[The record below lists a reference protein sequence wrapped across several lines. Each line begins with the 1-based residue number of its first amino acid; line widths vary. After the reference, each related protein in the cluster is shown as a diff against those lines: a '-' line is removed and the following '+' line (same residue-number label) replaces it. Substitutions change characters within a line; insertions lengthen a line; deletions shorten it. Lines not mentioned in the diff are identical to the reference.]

1 MSDVFLGDLPL
12 WSDSNARAVL
22 EGLCIKH
29 NVPMDVLEEL
39 VGIQRERSGEERAR
53 NVYPRIEEVL
63 SRMD

>member
-1 MSDVFLGDLPL
+1 MSDVSDLPL
-12 WSDSNARAVL
+12 WSDPSARAML
-22 EGLCIKH
+22 EDLCIKH
-29 NVPMDVLEEL
+29 NVSMDVLEEL

>member
-12 WSDSNARAVL
+12 WSDPAARALL
-22 EGLCIKH
+22 ENLCTKH
-29 NVPMDVLEEL
+29 CVPMDVLEEL
-39 VGIQRERSGEERAR
+39 VGIQRQRAGEERAR

>member
-12 WSDSNARAVL
+12 WSDPGARTVL
-22 EGLCIKH
+22 EQLCVKH
-29 NVPMDVLEEL
+29 GVPMDVLEDL

-53 NVYPRIEEVL
+53 NVYPRIEETL

>member
-12 WSDSNARAVL
+12 WSDPGARAVL
-22 EGLCIKH
+22 EQLCVRH
-29 NVPMDVLEEL
+29 GVPMDVLEDL

-53 NVYPRIEEVL
+53 NVYPRIEETL

>member
-12 WSDSNARAVL
+12 WSDPNARAVL
-22 EGLCIKH
+22 EELCVKH
-29 NVPMDVLEEL
+29 SVPIDVLEEL

>member
-12 WSDSNARAVL
+12 WSDPAARELL
-22 EGLCIKH
+22 EKLCEKH
-29 NVPMDVLEEL
+29 GVPLDVLEEL

-63 SRMD
+63 SRM

>member
-12 WSDSNARAVL
+12 WSDASARAVL
-22 EGLCIKH
+22 EQLCVKH
-29 NVPMDVLEEL
+29 GVPMDVLEDL

-53 NVYPRIEEVL
+53 NVYPRIEETL

>member
-12 WSDSNARAVL
+12 WADPAARNVL
-22 EGLCIKH
+22 EELCGKH
-29 NVPMDVLEEL
+29 GVPMDVLEEL

>member
-12 WSDSNARAVL
+12 WSDPSARAVL
-22 EGLCIKH
+22 ERLCMKH
-29 NVPMDVLEEL
+29 GVPMDVLEDL

-53 NVYPRIEEVL
+53 NVYPRIEETL

>member
-12 WSDSNARAVL
+12 WSDPGARAVL
-22 EGLCIKH
+22 EGLCVQH
-29 NVPMDVLEEL
+29 GVPMDVLEEL
-39 VGIQRERSGEERAR
+39 VGIQRERAGEERAR

>member
-12 WSDSNARAVL
+12 WSDPRARAVL
-22 EGLCIKH
+22 ERLCIKH
-29 NVPMDVLEEL
+29 GVPVDVLEDL

-53 NVYPRIEEVL
+53 NVYPRIEETL

>member
-12 WSDSNARAVL
+12 WSDPGARAVL
-22 EGLCIKH
+22 EQLCEKH
-29 NVPMDVLEEL
+29 GVPMDVLEDL

-53 NVYPRIEEVL
+53 NVYPRIEETL